1 MNNKKIKSHKLVD
14 DVLDKRE
21 CFFPPP
27 SLTVRRRGH
36 AFRFEDGWRGVG
48 GERRKSP
55 QKVEWLPDG
64 CVLSQNGLF

>member
-1 MNNKKIKSHKLVD
+1 MD
-14 DVLDKRE
+14 A
-21 CFFPPP
+21 FFPP

-36 AFRFEDGWRGVG
+36 AFRFDGGGW
-48 GERRKSP
+48 GERRKPP